1 MKARTSCGICLHLRG
16 NRIGLHYDVG
26 NLIIGRLMAHI
37 LVIEDDND
45 IRVLIK
51 AALQRRQHRISIA
64 RNGPEGIR
72 KAEADCPDLII
83 CDILM
88 PHLNGYDVYK
98 SLLQTQV
105 VPLTPFIFLT
115 ALGQRGDMRR
125 GMVMG
130 ADDYIVKPFVPEE
143 LVQAV
148 ESVLAR
154 RALLE
159 QMMAAPPV
167 DYDVFISYSHRD
179 HEHKESIRT
188 GLVDGGFSVWTDD
201 LIEEGRDWAEVVAES
216 IKSSGCVVAL
226 LTEDAADSKWVGR
239 ELSYAEINETRIF
252 PLLVRGEE
260 SKAIPFRLAN
270 HQFIDARDDLDA
282 GLQKLIQTLATYLN
296 VSPS

>member
-1 MKARTSCGICLHLRG
+1 MVSDKI
-16 NRIGLHYDVG
+16 
-26 NLIIGRLMAHI
+26 MAHI
-37 LVIEDDND
+37 LVIEDDDD
-45 IRVLIK
+45 IRILIK
-51 AALQRRQHRISIA
+51 AALQRHQHRISVA
-64 RNGPEGIR
+64 RNGPDGIR
-72 KAEADCPDLII
+72 KAEADRPDLII
-83 CDILM
+83 CDIMM

-98 SLLQTQV
+98 ALLQTQI

-130 ADDYIVKPFVPEE
+130 ADDYIIKPFVPEE

-159 QMMAAPPV
+159 EMMTTPPV

-179 HEHKESIRT
+179 TDEKDRIREHLTE
-188 GLVDGGFSVWTDD
+188 VGFEVWTDD

-252 PLLVRGEE
+252 PILVRGEE

-270 HQFIDARDDLDA
+270 HQFIDAREDFSTGIERLVD
-282 GLQKLIQTLATYLN
+282 TLRTYLR
-296 VSPS
+296 STTI